1 MSMDIASFSG
11 QKVDL
16 NSEVKSVQSA
26 KAMTPVLI
34 SCLTIHSANV
44 AACPDLKN
52 ESAQW
57 MRCSGYQ
64 SFGISKI
71 N

>member
-1 MSMDIASFSG
+1 MGADVASFSG

-26 KAMTPVLI
+26 KAMTPILI
-34 SCLTIHSANV
+34 SYLTIHSANV
-44 AACPDLKN
+44 AARLDLKN

-57 MRCSGYQ
+57 MRDCS
-64 SFGISKI
+64 FR
-71 N
+71 